1 MPWKVTSPMDQRD
14 QLITLWRQGDDS
26 GAALCRRFG
35 VSRKT
40 AYKWLGRFEAEG
52 HDGLCDRSRAR
63 HHQPDAVAPETER
76 AILEARAAH
85 PLWGPRKLL
94 AWLRRRDPQR
104 RWPCASTIGEIL
116 RRHGLTIAR
125 RPRRRASPSPGPLAD
140 CVAANQVWCAD
151 FKGWFRTGDGRRCDP
166 LTISD
171 AHSRFLLRCQ
181 AMATKTGCA
190 QVRPL
195 FEATFREFGLPEV
208 IRTDNGPP
216 FATTGLG
223 GLSALSV
230 WWMRLGIVPERIRP
244 SHPEDNGRHERMHR
258 TLKAATANPPR
269 ATLRAQQR
277 AFDRFREEYNF
288 ERPHE
293 ALGQHPPASCH
304 RCSGRRFPE
313 RLPALEYPSSWVV
326 RKVKDSG
333 RIKWGGRA
341 ICVCQALTGEHIGL
355 EEVDEGLWRIH
366 FGTLALGHFDE
377 RRWRVLRLART
388 RRTRRS

>member
-1 MPWKVTSPMDQRD
+1 MPWKVTSPMDQRVEF
-14 QLITLWRQGDDS
+14 ITEWLTGDDS
-26 GAALCRRFG
+26 VAALCRRFG
-35 VSRKT
+35 ISRKT
-40 AYKWLGRFEAEG
+40 GHRCIGRFEQEG
-52 HDGLCDRSRAR
+52 IAGLRERSRAR
-63 HHQPDAVAPETER
+63 HHQPHAVSPQIEA
-76 AILEARAAH
+76 AIVQARAAH
-85 PLWGPRKLL
+85 PLWGPRKLR
-94 AWLRRRDPQR
+94 AWLERRQPRR
-104 RWPCASTIGEIL
+104 RWPTASTIGEIL

-125 RPRRRASPSPGPLAD
+125 KPRRRATPSPGPLAD
-140 CVAANQVWCAD
+140 SAAPNQVWCAD

-181 AMATKTGCA
+181 AMGPRTGFA

-195 FEATFREFGLPEV
+195 FEATFREHGLPEI

-230 WWMRLGIVPERIRP
+230 WWMRLGVAPERIRP

-258 TLKAATANPPR
+258 TLKEATAKPPR
-269 ATLRAQQR
+269 ATRRAQQR

-293 ALGQHPPASCH
+293 ALGQRPPASCH
-304 RCSGRRFPE
+304 RPSPRAFPE
-313 RLPALEYPSSWVV
+313 RLAPPEYPSWWVV
-326 RKVKDSG
+326 RKVKNSG
-333 RIKWGGRA
+333 RIKWGGRE
-341 ICVCQALTGEHIGL
+341 IRVCRALTGEHIGL
-355 EEVDEGLWRIH
+355 QEVGEGLWLIH
-366 FGTLALGHFDE
+366 FGALALGHFDE

-388 RRTRRS
+388 RQRSPA